1 MEGGSSAP
9 RPGHGRAPAFET
21 RARSGGRTER
31 DGAARSGRQG
41 SPPSLSRSQPSR
53 CPPPPTPS
61 LRRRFPSPLA
71 WLRVVTRPPA
81 GYSGGGVL
89 GSGPPPTRSLPRNP
103 RAEGCCFCPAPPAPC
118 SPARLLLPIPALA
131 RGHPTRYSRHTGGD
145 FSSPGGDPVTSSLS
159 SLTSEIL
166 TALLTSATRSHEP
179 GQPVTLLS
187 DLECGNPAPPAA
199 FLVHPPHPSAAT
211 PQAPQGPTSPSATTS
226 VSVLQPRCCPRRSPR
241 RASPRSLPRHRHH
254 AVRPLPPPRLS

>member
-1 MEGGSSAP
+1 M
-9 RPGHGRAPAFET
+9 
-21 RARSGGRTER
+21 ER

-53 CPPPPTPS
+53 CPHPPTPS

-71 WLRVVTRPPA
+71 WLCVLAWPPA
-81 GYSGGGVL
+81 GHSGGGVL

-103 RAEGCCFCPAPPAPC
+103 QAEGCCFCLAPPAPC

-145 FSSPGGDPVTSSLS
+145 FSSPGGDPITSSLS

-166 TALLTSATRSHEP
+166 TALLTSTTRSHEP
-179 GQPVTLLS
+179 GQPLS
-187 DLECGNPAPPAA
+187 SLTSSAGIPLSPLPSWFIPRTPLQQSRKHRRDPRAPALPPLSRSCNPAAALGAPRAELLLVRSLAIVITPYAPAA
-199 FLVHPPHPSAAT
+199 
-211 PQAPQGPTSPSATTS
+211 TS
-226 VSVLQPRCCPRRSPR
+226 VKLNS
-241 RASPRSLPRHRHH
+241 
-254 AVRPLPPPRLS
+254 